1 MNPPTYIVRL
11 DGALTAE
18 TPLTTTPPAL
28 RGRPHDTDLPLPL
41 PKMVVTYG
49 DSRATVPYMPGS
61 GIRGR
66 LRRCGVDVVR
76 RAMPEGLRLQDYY
89 YLAIGGV
96 KGADAERKS
105 DFAAAAARRDV
116 NPLIGLFGAGTP
128 WMQGRLS
135 VSHAVPRTPVSEQSV
150 TGARLDDI
158 GGAGT
163 AITLLRAE
171 DQAQWIEMAF
181 HNAERSRKDAM
192 LRRLKGELAGRG
204 RGSAADR
211 SERQAGMETLS
222 REIASHTAR
231 TYAGLSVQRP
241 LSGYEFIA
249 PGTVLSQSMTLTHAT
264 VFEIGAFVAILRGF
278 ALNPVLGGKAAHGNG
293 VVSAKWM
300 VSVRESQASEMTRRG
315 EIRLTPFEPLALND
329 AFLGKCA
336 ADFLTALDAGRF
348 DFTAPAER
356 EGDSDHNRHSPR

>member
-1 MNPPTYIVRL
+1 MSTPTYPTYIVRL

-28 RGRPHDTDLPLPL
+28 RGRPHDADLPLPL

-49 DSRATVPYMPGS
+49 DTRTTVPYMPGS

-66 LRRCGVDVVR
+66 LRRCGVDIAR
-76 RAMPEGLRLQDYY
+76 RTLPEGLRLQDYY

-96 KGADAERKS
+96 KGGEAERKS
-105 DFAAAAARRDV
+105 DFAAAAARRAA

-135 VSHAVPRTPVSEQSV
+135 VGHAVPRTPITEQSV

-163 AITLLRAE
+163 AMTLLRAE

-181 HNAERSRKDAM
+181 HNAERSRKDAV
-192 LRRLKGELAGRG
+192 LRRLKADLTGRG
-204 RGSAADR
+204 RGNAAER
-211 SERQAGMETLS
+211 AERQAGMETLS
-222 REIASHTAR
+222 REIAGHTAR

-249 PGTVLSQSMTLTHAT
+249 PGTVLNQSMTLTHAT
-264 VFEIGAFVAILRGF
+264 LFEIGAFVAILRAF

-293 VVSAKWM
+293 VVSARWT
-300 VSVRESQASEMTRRG
+300 VTARESQAAEVLGRG
-315 EIRLTPFEPLALND
+315 AVSLTPFEPLVVED
-329 AFLGKCA
+329 AFLERCA
-336 ADFLTALDAGRF
+336 ADFLAALDAGQF

-356 EGDSDHNRHSPR
+356 PGEGA

>member
-1 MNPPTYIVRL
+1 MPTPTYIIRL
-11 DGALTAE
+11 DGTLTAE

-28 RGRPHDTDLPLPL
+28 KGRPHDADKPLPV

-66 LRRCGVDVVR
+66 LRRCGVDLVR
-76 RAMPEGLRLQDYY
+76 RAMPDGLRLQDYY

-105 DFAAAAARRDV
+105 DFAATAARRAA
-116 NPLIGLFGAGTP
+116 NPLIGLFGAATP

-135 VSHAVPRTPVSEQSV
+135 VGHAVPRLPVTEQSV

-158 GGAGT
+158 AGSGS

-181 HNAERSRKDAM
+181 HNAERSRKETA
-192 LRRLKGELAGRG
+192 LRRLKADLSGRG
-204 RGSAADR
+204 RAGGADR
-211 SERQAGMETLS
+211 VELQAGLDALN
-222 REIASHTAR
+222 REIAGHTAR
-231 TYAGLSVQRP
+231 AYTDLSVQRP

-249 PGTVLSQSMTLTHAT
+249 PGTVLNQSMTLTHAT
-264 VFEIGAFVAILRGF
+264 AFEIGAFVTILRAF

-293 VVSAKWM
+293 VVSAKWT
-300 VSVRESQASEMTRRG
+300 VSVRESQAAEITGRG
-315 EIRLTPFEPLALND
+315 AIELVPFDTLRLDE
-329 AFLGKCA
+329 AFLDTCA
-336 ADFLTALDAGRF
+336 ADFLAAMAEGRF
-348 DFTAPAER
+348 DFTAPQTRA
-356 EGDSDHNRHSPR
+356 DD

>member
-1 MNPPTYIVRL
+1 MTTPTYIVRL
-11 DGALTAE
+11 DGALTAQS
-18 TPLTTTPPAL
+18 PLTTTPPAL
-28 RGRPHDTDLPLPL
+28 KGRPHDADQPLPL

-66 LRRCGVDVVR
+66 LRRCGVDIVS
-76 RAMPEGLRLQDYY
+76 RAMPDGFRLQDYY

-105 DFAAAAARRDV
+105 DFAAAAARRAA
-116 NPLIGLFGAGTP
+116 NPLIGLFGAGAP

-135 VSHAVPRTPVSEQSV
+135 VSHAVPRTPVTEQSIS
-150 TGARLDDI
+150 GARLDDI

-181 HNAERSRKDAM
+181 HNAERSRKDAA
-192 LRRLKGELAGRG
+192 LRRLKTELSGRG
-204 RGSAADR
+204 RSSVVDR
-211 SERQAGMETLS
+211 AELQAGMDALT
-222 REIASHTAR
+222 REIAGHTAR
-231 TYAGLSVQRP
+231 AYADLSVQRP

-249 PGTVLSQSMTLTHAT
+249 PGTVLTQSMTLTHAT
-264 VFEIGAFVAILRGF
+264 TFEIGALVAILRAF

-293 VVSAKWM
+293 VVSARWA
-300 VSVRESQASEMTRRG
+300 VTARESRSVETTARG
-315 EIRLTPFEPLALND
+315 EVVLTPFEPLAVDD
-329 AFLGKCA
+329 AFLDRCA
-336 ADFLTALDAGRF
+336 TDFQSALEAGRF
-348 DFTAPAER
+348 DFTAP
-356 EGDSDHNRHSPR
+356 SDRSSADRP

>member
-18 TPLTTTPPAL
+18 TPLTTTLPAL
-28 RGRPHDTDLPLPL
+28 KGRPHDTDRPMPV

-66 LRRCGVDVVR
+66 LRRCGVDLVR

-105 DFAAAAARRDV
+105 DFAAAAARRAA

-135 VSHAVPRTPVSEQSV
+135 VGHAVPRLPVTEQSV

-158 GGAGT
+158 GGSGS

-181 HNAERSRKDAM
+181 HNAERSRKDAA
-192 LRRLKGELAGRG
+192 LRRLKADMSGRG
-204 RGSAADR
+204 RGSAV
-211 SERQAGMETLS
+211 ERTELQAGMEALS
-222 REIASHTAR
+222 REIAGHTAR
-231 TYAGLSVQRP
+231 AYADLSVQRP

-264 VFEIGAFVAILRGF
+264 AFEIGAFVAILRAF

-293 VVSAKWM
+293 VVSAKWT
-300 VSVRESQASEMTRRG
+300 VSVRESQASEITGRG
-315 EIRLTPFEPLALND
+315 AIELVPFEPLRLD
-329 AFLGKCA
+329 EAFLDRCA
-336 ADFLTALDAGRF
+336 TDFLAALGDSRF
-348 DFTAPAER
+348 DFTAPEVR
-356 EGDSDHNRHSPR
+356 TGD

>member
-1 MNPPTYIVRL
+1 MTDPTYIVRL

-28 RGRPHDTDLPLPL
+28 RGRPYDADQPLPL

-96 KGADAERKS
+96 KGAEAERKS
-105 DFAAAAARRDV
+105 DFAAAAARREV
-116 NPLIGLFGAGTP
+116 NPLIGLFGAGAP

-135 VSHAVPRTPVSEQSV
+135 VSHAVPRTPVTEQSV

-181 HNAERSRKDAM
+181 HNAERSRKDAV

-211 SERQAGMETLS
+211 AERQAGMESLS
-222 REIASHTAR
+222 REIAGHSAR

-264 VFEIGAFVAILRGF
+264 AFEIGAFVAILRAF

-293 VVSAKWM
+293 VVSAKWS
-300 VSVRESQASEMTRRG
+300 VGVRESQASEMTGRG
-315 EIRLTPFEPLALND
+315 AIQLTPFEPLRLEE
-329 AFLGKCA
+329 AFLDRCA
-336 ADFLTALDAGRF
+336 ADFLDALNAGRF
-348 DFTAPAER
+348 DFTAPM
-356 EGDSDHNRHSPR
+356 EGTGDGSQIS

>member
-1 MNPPTYIVRL
+1 MTPTYVVRL

-28 RGRPHDTDLPLPL
+28 KGRPHDPDRPLPV

-66 LRRCGVDVVR
+66 LRRCGVDLVR

-105 DFAAAAARRDV
+105 DFADAAARRAA

-135 VSHAVPRTPVSEQSV
+135 VSHAVPRLPVTEQSV
-150 TGARLDDI
+150 NGARLDDI
-158 GGAGT
+158 GGSGT

-181 HNAERSRKDAM
+181 HNAERSRKEAA
-192 LRRLKGELAGRG
+192 LRRLKADLSGRG
-204 RGSAADR
+204 RAIER
-211 SERQAGMETLS
+211 SELEAGLEALN
-222 REIASHTAR
+222 REIAGHAAR
-231 TYAGLSVQRP
+231 AYTDLSVQRP

-249 PGTVLSQSMTLTHAT
+249 PGTVLNQSMTLTHAT
-264 VFEIGAFVAILRGF
+264 AFEIGAFVAILRAF

-293 VVSAKWM
+293 VVSARWT
-300 VSVRESQASEMTRRG
+300 VSVRESQATEIAGRG
-315 EIRLTPFEPLALND
+315 AIELVPFEPLRLD
-329 AFLGKCA
+329 ESFLDLCA
-336 ADFLTALDAGRF
+336 ADFLAALSEGRF
-348 DFTAPAER
+348 DFTAAE
-356 EGDSDHNRHSPR
+356 GSAGN